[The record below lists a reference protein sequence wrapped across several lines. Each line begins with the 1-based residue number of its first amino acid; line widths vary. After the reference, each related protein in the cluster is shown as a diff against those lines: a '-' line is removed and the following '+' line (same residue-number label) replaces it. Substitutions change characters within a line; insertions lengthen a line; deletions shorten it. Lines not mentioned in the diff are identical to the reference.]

1 MKIGTKLNLLLT
13 LVFVSGILI
22 SGAVLSRVLEQRTEA
37 QVTSKA
43 VSLMEMVN
51 SVRNYTNIQVRP
63 LLEPSLDTQQKF
75 IPEAIPTYAAREA
88 FEILRKQKEY
98 THILHLSG

>member
-1 MKIGTKLNLLLT
+1 MKIGTKLNLLLA
-13 LVFVSGILI
+13 LVFASGIFI
-22 SGAVLSRVLEQRTEA
+22 SGVALSRALEQSAEE

-43 VSLMEMVN
+43 LSLMEMVN
-51 SVRNYTNIQVRP
+51 SVRNYTDLHVNP
-63 LLEPSLDTQQKF
+63 LLAPSLETQQNF
-75 IPEAIPTYAAREA
+75 ISEAIPTYAAREA